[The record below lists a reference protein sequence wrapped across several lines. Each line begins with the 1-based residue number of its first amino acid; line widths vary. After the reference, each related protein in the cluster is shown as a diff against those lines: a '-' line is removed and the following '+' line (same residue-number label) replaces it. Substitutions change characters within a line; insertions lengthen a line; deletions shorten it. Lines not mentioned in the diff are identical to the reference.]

1 MSPGITEEIIARQP
15 PEAQAIIRAL
25 LAEIAELKARIE
37 ELERQAKGKTP
48 QNSSLP
54 PSTQHPH
61 ARPQPPNGSRK
72 RNAAGSPAMRNT
84 NDRLIP
90 TDQCDDVQPLQ
101 ADRMPALRR
110 EALGQRPG
118 AVAASGVGIARDQA
132 ARDRIPAASA
142 DVSLLRRNDVCGI
155 ARRRAARTVGA
166 AVDGLRRPA
175 DGLLSPEQAADGR
188 VPRHAVRPAML
199 PGADG
204 EDPKPSDGGLAAVV

>member
-25 LAEIAELKARIE
+25 LADNAELKARIE

-61 ARPQPPNGSRK
+61 ARPQPPKRK
-72 RNAAGSPAMRNT
+72 SKKKRGGQPGHEKHERP
-84 NDRLIP
+84 LIP
-90 TDQCDDVQPLQ
+90 TDECDDVQPLQ

-132 ARDRIPAASA
+132 ARDRVPTASA
-142 DVSLLRRNDVCGI
+142 DVSLLRRNDVCGT
-155 ARRRAARTVGA
+155 ARRRAAGPVGA
-166 AVDGLRRPA
+166 AVDG
-175 DGLLSPEQAADGR
+175 
-188 VPRHAVRPAML
+188 VRPRC
-199 PGADG
+199 
-204 EDPKPSDGGLAAVV
+204 